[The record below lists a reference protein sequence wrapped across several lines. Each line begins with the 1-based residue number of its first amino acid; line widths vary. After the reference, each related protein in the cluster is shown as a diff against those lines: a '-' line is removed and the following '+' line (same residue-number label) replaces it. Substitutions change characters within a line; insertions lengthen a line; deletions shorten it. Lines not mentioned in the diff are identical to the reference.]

1 MVKKLRLK
9 FMAVTMALMLIVFS
23 AFMAISYVND
33 NYWNITDT
41 SNTLEWIAE
50 SGVFTNAQIV
60 HDDVDV
66 TEEIEDEDSLIV
78 GIITD
83 KNGNILSQQKIGKGQ
98 AQSVNQELV
107 DKILSQKED
116 KLNYKSYVYTVK
128 DLSDG
133 NKLIVLQDTSN
144 KSYVTAR
151 AFGTVALIILG
162 VGALAL
168 LTFFLSKFITEPA
181 RKALEREKQFVSD
194 ASHELKTPISAISI
208 NAQALEMEGDNIN
221 VKNILSETKRMNSLI
236 EKLLT
241 LSKYEETPI
250 KDKEICSMSDIL
262 NEISLTYES
271 IAFEKEI
278 GYQYEIEDGI
288 TVRGDEDELKQLA
301 VILIDNAIKNTE
313 PLGLVTINLSKQNNH
328 CVFEVKNTGK
338 GIAEKDLPHIFE
350 RFYTLSNSRSDNS
363 FGLGLPIAKSI
374 VDRHKGTITVNS
386 IIDEETD
393 FKVVFRLI

>member
-33 NYWNITDT
+33 NNWNIIDT

-50 SGVFTNAQIV
+50 SGVFTNAQII
-60 HDDVDV
+60 HDDGDV
-66 TEEIEDEDSLIV
+66 TEEITDEDSQIV
-78 GIITD
+78 GVVTD

-98 AQSVNQELV
+98 AQSVDQKLV

-116 KLNYKSYVYTVK
+116 KPNYKSYVYTVK

-144 KSYVTAR
+144 KSNAAAR
-151 AFGTVALIILG
+151 AFGTALIILG

-208 NAQALEMEGDNIN
+208 NAQALEMESDNIN

-241 LSKYEETPI
+241 LSKYEKTPI

-350 RFYTLSNSRSDNS
+350 RFYTLCNSRSDNS

-374 VDRHKGTITVNS
+374 AERYKGTITVNS
-386 IIDEETD
+386 IINEETV

>member
-1 MVKKLRLK
+1 M
-9 FMAVTMALMLIVFS
+9 
-23 AFMAISYVND
+23 
-33 NYWNITDT
+33 
-41 SNTLEWIAE
+41 
-50 SGVFTNAQIV
+50 
-60 HDDVDV
+60 DV
-66 TEEIEDEDSLIV
+66 TEKIEDEDSLIV

-144 KSYVTAR
+144 KSNAATR
-151 AFGTVALIILG
+151 AFGTALIILG

-194 ASHELKTPISAISI
+194 ASHELKTPLSAISI
-208 NAQALEMEGDNIN
+208 NAQALDVDNDNIN

-241 LSKYEETPI
+241 LSRYEETPI
-250 KDKEICSMSDIL
+250 KDKKICSLSDIL

-288 TVRGDEDELKQLA
+288 TVRGDEDELKQLV

-350 RFYTLSNSRSDNS
+350 RFYTLSTSRSDNS

-374 VDRHKGTITVNS
+374 VERHKGTITVS
-386 IIDEETD
+386 SVIDEET
-393 FKVVFRLI
+393 VFTVTLLLIKRGVLL

>member
-1 MVKKLRLK
+1 M
-9 FMAVTMALMLIVFS
+9 
-23 AFMAISYVND
+23 
-33 NYWNITDT
+33 
-41 SNTLEWIAE
+41 
-50 SGVFTNAQIV
+50 
-60 HDDVDV
+60 
-66 TEEIEDEDSLIV
+66 
-78 GIITD
+78 
-83 KNGNILSQQKIGKGQ
+83 
-98 AQSVNQELV
+98 
-107 DKILSQKED
+107 
-116 KLNYKSYVYTVK
+116 YTVK

-144 KSYVTAR
+144 KSNAATR
-151 AFGTVALIILG
+151 AFGTALIILG

-208 NAQALEMEGDNIN
+208 NAQALEMESDNIN

-241 LSKYEETPI
+241 LSKYEKTPI

-374 VDRHKGTITVNS
+374 AERYKGTITVNS
-386 IIDEETD
+386 VINEET
-393 FKVVFRLI
+393 VFTVKL

>member
-1 MVKKLRLK
+1 MVRKLRIK
-9 FMAVTMALMLIVFS
+9 FMVVTMTLLLIVFS

-144 KSYVTAR
+144 KSNAAAR
-151 AFGTVALIILG
+151 AFGTALIILG

-208 NAQALEMEGDNIN
+208 NAQALEMESDNIN

-241 LSKYEETPI
+241 LSKYEKTPI

-374 VDRHKGTITVNS
+374 AERYKGTITVNS
-386 IIDEETD
+386 VINEET
-393 FKVVFRLI
+393 VFTVKL

>member
-1 MVKKLRLK
+1 
-9 FMAVTMALMLIVFS
+9 MAVTMALMLIVFS

-66 TEEIEDEDSLIV
+66 TEEIEDEDSLFV

-144 KSYVTAR
+144 KSNAAAR
-151 AFGTVALIILG
+151 AFGTALIILG

-208 NAQALEMEGDNIN
+208 NAQALEMESDNIN

-241 LSKYEETPI
+241 LSKYEKTPI

-338 GIAEKDLPHIFE
+338 GIAENDLPHIFE
-350 RFYTLSNSRSDNS
+350 RFYTLSTSRSDNS

-386 IIDEETD
+386 VIDEET
-393 FKVVFRLI
+393 VFTVKL

>member
-1 MVKKLRLK
+1 MVRKLRIK
-9 FMAVTMALMLIVFS
+9 FMVVTMTLLLIVFS

-66 TEEIEDEDSLIV
+66 TEKIEDEDSLIV

-144 KSYVTAR
+144 KSNAATR
-151 AFGTVALIILG
+151 AFGTALIILG

-194 ASHELKTPISAISI
+194 ASHELKTPLSAISI
-208 NAQALEMEGDNIN
+208 NAQALDVDNDNIN

-241 LSKYEETPI
+241 LSRYEETPI
-250 KDKEICSMSDIL
+250 KDKKICSLSDIL

-288 TVRGDEDELKQLA
+288 TVRGDEDELKQLV

-338 GIAEKDLPHIFE
+338 GISEKDLPHIFE
-350 RFYTLSNSRSDNS
+350 RFYTLSTSRSDNS

-386 IIDEETD
+386 LINEETN
-393 FKVVFRLI
+393 FKVAF

>member
-23 AFMAISYVND
+23 AFMEISYVND

-144 KSYVTAR
+144 KSNAAAR
-151 AFGTVALIILG
+151 AFGTALIILG

-168 LTFFLSKFITEPA
+168 LTFSLSKFITEPA

-208 NAQALEMEGDNIN
+208 NAQALEMESDNIN

-328 CVFEVKNTGK
+328 CVFEVNNTGK

-386 IIDEETD
+386 LINEETN
-393 FKVVFRLI
+393 FKVAF

>member
-1 MVKKLRLK
+1 
-9 FMAVTMALMLIVFS
+9 MALMLIIFS
-23 AFMAISYVND
+23 AFFIITTINN
-33 NYWNITDT
+33 NYLYIVDT
-41 SNTLEWIAE
+41 VSTLEWLAE
-50 SGVFTNAQIV
+50 SQVFLEDGLVYDEAVIPDDYTDETPIIGVIV
-60 HDDVDV
+60 SGDGTIV
-66 TEEIEDEDSLIV
+66 T
-78 GIITD
+78 
-83 KNGNILSQQKIGKGQ
+83 QKYIGKGKNDGVDQ
-98 AQSVNQELV
+98 KLIDNILAQSPKKQNFR
-107 DKILSQKED
+107 
-116 KLNYKSYVYTVK
+116 SYVYSIK
-128 DLSDG
+128 KLNGD
-133 NKLIVLQDTSN
+133 NKLIVIQDTAIKSN
-144 KSYVTAR
+144 ATLRVFS
-151 AFGTVALIILG
+151 TVLLVVLG
-162 VGALAL
+162 IGALCL
-168 LTFFLSKFITEPA
+168 LTFFLSRFITDPA
-181 RKALEREKQFVSD
+181 KRALEREKQFVSD

-208 NAQALEMEGDNIN
+208 NAQALEMESDNIN

-350 RFYTLSNSRSDNS
+350 RFYTLSTSRSDNS

-374 VDRHKGTITVNS
+374 AERHKGTITVNS
-386 IIDEETD
+386 VINEETD

>member
-1 MVKKLRLK
+1 MVRKLRIK
-9 FMAVTMALMLIVFS
+9 FMVVTMTLLLIVFS

-66 TEEIEDEDSLIV
+66 TEKIEDEDSLIV

-144 KSYVTAR
+144 KSNAAAR
-151 AFGTVALIILG
+151 AFGTALIILG

-208 NAQALEMEGDNIN
+208 NAQALEMESDNIN

-241 LSKYEETPI
+241 LSKYEKTPI

-374 VDRHKGTITVNS
+374 AERYKGTITVNS
-386 IIDEETD
+386 VINEET
-393 FKVVFRLI
+393 VFTVKL

>member
-1 MVKKLRLK
+1 MIKKIRIK
-9 FMAVTMALMLIVFS
+9 IMAVTMALMLVVFS
-23 AFMAISYVND
+23 AFMIISYVND
-33 NYWNITDT
+33 NYWNIIDT

-50 SGVFTNAQIV
+50 SGVFSNAQIIR
-60 HDDVDV
+60 DDKDL
-66 TEEIEDEDSLIV
+66 TEEMTDEDSLIV
-78 GIITD
+78 GVITD

-98 AQSVNQELV
+98 AQSIDQKLI
-107 DKILSQKED
+107 DRILAQSED
-116 KLNYKSYVYTVK
+116 SINYKTYVYTLK

-133 NKLIVLQDTSN
+133 NKLIVLQDVSN
-144 KSYVTAR
+144 KSDVPLR
-151 AFGTVALIILG
+151 IFGTIALIIFG

-181 RKALEREKQFVSD
+181 KKALEREKQFVSD
-194 ASHELKTPISAISI
+194 ASHELKTPLSAISI
-208 NAQALEMEGDNIN
+208 NAQALDVDNDNIN
-221 VKNILSETKRMNSLI
+221 VKNILSETNRMNSLI

-241 LSKYEETPI
+241 LSRYEETPI
-250 KDKEICSMSDIL
+250 KDKKICSLSDIL

-288 TVRGDEDELKQLA
+288 TVRGDEDELKQLV

-338 GIAEKDLPHIFE
+338 GISEKDLPHIFE
-350 RFYTLSNSRSDNS
+350 RFYTLSTSRSDNS

-374 VDRHKGTITVNS
+374 VDRHKGIITVNS
-386 IIDEETD
+386 VIDEET
-393 FKVVFRLI
+393 VFTVTL

>member
-144 KSYVTAR
+144 KSNAAAR
-151 AFGTVALIILG
+151 AFGTALIILG

-208 NAQALEMEGDNIN
+208 NAQALEMESDNIN

-241 LSKYEETPI
+241 LSKYEKTPI

-288 TVRGDEDELKQLA
+288 TLRGDEDELKQLA

-386 IIDEETD
+386 LINEETN
-393 FKVVFRLI
+393 FKVAF

>member
-66 TEEIEDEDSLIV
+66 TEEIENEDSLIV

-144 KSYVTAR
+144 KSNAAAR
-151 AFGTVALIILG
+151 AFGTALIILG

-208 NAQALEMEGDNIN
+208 NAQALEMESDNIN

-241 LSKYEETPI
+241 LSKYEKTPI

-288 TVRGDEDELKQLA
+288 TLRGDEDELKQLA

-313 PLGLVTINLSKQNNH
+313 SLGLVTINLSKQNNH

-350 RFYTLSNSRSDNS
+350 RFYTRGNSRSDNS
-363 FGLGLPIAKSI
+363 YGLGLSIAKSI
-374 VDRHKGTITVNS
+374 VERHKGTITVNS
-386 IIDEETD
+386 VIDEETD
-393 FKVVFRLI
+393 FKVVF

>member
-144 KSYVTAR
+144 KSNAATR
-151 AFGTVALIILG
+151 AFGTALIILG

-208 NAQALEMEGDNIN
+208 NAQALEMESDNIN

-241 LSKYEETPI
+241 LSKYEKTPI

-288 TVRGDEDELKQLA
+288 TLRGDEDELKQLA

-313 PLGLVTINLSKQNNH
+313 SLGLVTINLSKQNNH

-386 IIDEETD
+386 VIDEETD

>member
-1 MVKKLRLK
+1 MIKKLRIK
-9 FMAVTMALMLIVFS
+9 FMAVTMTLLIILLS
-23 AFMAISYVND
+23 AFFAISNANVSYWD
-33 NYWNITDT
+33 NIDT

-50 SGVFTNAQIV
+50 SGVFTNERIV
-60 HDDVDV
+60 NKKDD
-66 TEEIEDEDSLIV
+66 ELIKEKNEIVV
-78 GIITD
+78 GIIID
-83 KNGNILSQQKIGKGQ
+83 NSGNVLSQQKIGGKKGREEFI
-98 AQSVNQELV
+98 SLETVNG
-107 DKILSQKED
+107 ILSQSKD
-116 KLNYKSYVYTVK
+116 KYSYKGYVYSIKELVN
-128 DLSDG
+128 G
-133 NKLIVLQDTSN
+133 NKLLVVQNTKN
-144 KSYVTAR
+144 KSYALWRFFYTLLLMLFLVC
-151 AFGTVALIILG
+151 AFT
-162 VGALAL
+162 L

-181 RKALEREKQFVSD
+181 KKALEREKQFVSD

-208 NAQALEMEGDNIN
+208 NAQALSMDNDNIN
-221 VKNILSETKRMNSLI
+221 VKNILSESNRMNNLI

-241 LSKYEETPI
+241 LSRYEEAPL
-250 KDKEICSMSDIL
+250 KEKKSCSFSDIV

-374 VDRHKGTITVNS
+374 AERHKGTITVNS
-386 IIDEETD
+386 VIDEETN
-393 FKVVFRLI
+393 FNVVF

>member
-23 AFMAISYVND
+23 AFMEISYVND

-144 KSYVTAR
+144 KSNAAAR
-151 AFGTVALIILG
+151 AFGTALIILG

-208 NAQALEMEGDNIN
+208 NAQALEMESDNIN

-241 LSKYEETPI
+241 LSKYEKTPI

-386 IIDEETD
+386 VIDEET
-393 FKVVFRLI
+393 VFTVKI

>member
-9 FMAVTMALMLIVFS
+9 FMAVTMAMMLIVFS
-23 AFMAISYVND
+23 IFFAISYIND
-33 NYWNITDT
+33 NYWSIVDT

-50 SGVFTNAQIV
+50 SGVFTNAKII
-60 HDDVDV
+60 HS
-66 TEEIEDEDSLIV
+66 DEDVADEITDEENLIV

-83 KNGNILSQQKIGKGQ
+83 KNGKIISQQTIGKGQ
-98 AQSVNQELV
+98 AQSLSQELI
-107 DKILSQKED
+107 DRILAQGED
-116 KLNYKSYVYTVK
+116 KPNYKTFVYTIK

-133 NKLIVLQDTSN
+133 NRLIVVQDTSY
-144 KSYVTAR
+144 KSNA
-151 AFGTVALIILG
+151 AFRIFATVVLITLG

-181 RKALEREKQFVSD
+181 RKALEREKQFVSN

-241 LSKYEETPI
+241 LSKYEETPL
-250 KDKEICSMSDIL
+250 KEKEICSMSDIV

-278 GYQYEIEDGI
+278 GYQYEIDDGI
-288 TVRGDEDELKQLA
+288 TLRGDEDELKQLA

-328 CVFEVKNTGK
+328 CMFEVKNTGK

-350 RFYTLSNSRSDNS
+350 RFYTLSTSRSDNS
-363 FGLGLPIAKSI
+363 FGLGLPIANSI

>member
-144 KSYVTAR
+144 KSNAAAR
-151 AFGTVALIILG
+151 AFGTALIILG

-208 NAQALEMEGDNIN
+208 NAQALEMESDNIN

-241 LSKYEETPI
+241 LSKYEKTPI

-288 TVRGDEDELKQLA
+288 TLRGDEDELKQLA

-313 PLGLVTINLSKQNNH
+313 SLGLVTINLSKQNNH

-350 RFYTLSNSRSDNS
+350 RFYTRGNSRSDNS
-363 FGLGLPIAKSI
+363 YGLGLSIAKSI
-374 VDRHKGTITVNS
+374 VERHKGTITVNS
-386 IIDEETD
+386 VIDEETD
-393 FKVVFRLI
+393 FKVVFFFF

>member
-144 KSYVTAR
+144 KSNAAAR
-151 AFGTVALIILG
+151 AFGTALIILG

-208 NAQALEMEGDNIN
+208 NAQALEMESDNIN

-241 LSKYEETPI
+241 LSKYEKTPI

-374 VDRHKGTITVNS
+374 AERYKGTITVNS
-386 IIDEETD
+386 VINEET
-393 FKVVFRLI
+393 VFTVKL

>member
-1 MVKKLRLK
+1 
-9 FMAVTMALMLIVFS
+9 MALMLIVFS
-23 AFMAISYVND
+23 AFMEISYVND

-144 KSYVTAR
+144 KSNAAAR
-151 AFGTVALIILG
+151 AFGTALIILG

-208 NAQALEMEGDNIN
+208 NAQALEMESDNIN

-241 LSKYEETPI
+241 LSKYEKTPI

-386 IIDEETD
+386 VIDEET
-393 FKVVFRLI
+393 VFTVKI

>member
-144 KSYVTAR
+144 KSNAAAR
-151 AFGTVALIILG
+151 AFGTALIILG

-208 NAQALEMEGDNIN
+208 NAQALEMESDNIN

-241 LSKYEETPI
+241 LSKYEKTPI

-350 RFYTLSNSRSDNS
+350 RFYTLSTSRSDNS

-386 IIDEETD
+386 LINEETN
-393 FKVVFRLI
+393 FKVAF

>member
-144 KSYVTAR
+144 KSNAAAR
-151 AFGTVALIILG
+151 AFGTALIILG

-168 LTFFLSKFITEPA
+168 LTFSLSKFITEPA

-208 NAQALEMEGDNIN
+208 NAQALEMESDNIN

-241 LSKYEETPI
+241 LSKYEKTPI

-288 TVRGDEDELKQLA
+288 TLRGDEDELKQLA

-313 PLGLVTINLSKQNNH
+313 SLGLVTINLSKQNNH

-350 RFYTLSNSRSDNS
+350 RFYTRGNSRSDNS
-363 FGLGLPIAKSI
+363 YGLGLSIAKSI
-374 VDRHKGTITVNS
+374 VERHKGTITVNS
-386 IIDEETD
+386 VIDEETD
-393 FKVVFRLI
+393 FKVVF

>member
-144 KSYVTAR
+144 KSNAAAR
-151 AFGTVALIILG
+151 AFGTALIILG

-208 NAQALEMEGDNIN
+208 NAQALEMESDNIN

-241 LSKYEETPI
+241 LSKYEKTPI

-313 PLGLVTINLSKQNNH
+313 SLGLVTINLSKQNNH

-374 VDRHKGTITVNS
+374 AERYKGTITVNS
-386 IIDEETD
+386 VINEET
-393 FKVVFRLI
+393 VFTVKL

>member
-144 KSYVTAR
+144 KSNAATR
-151 AFGTVALIILG
+151 AFGTALIILG

-208 NAQALEMEGDNIN
+208 NAQALEMESDNIN

-241 LSKYEETPI
+241 LSKYEKTPI

-374 VDRHKGTITVNS
+374 AERYKGTITVNS
-386 IIDEETD
+386 VINEET
-393 FKVVFRLI
+393 VFTVKL

>member
-66 TEEIEDEDSLIV
+66 TEEIENEDSLIV

-144 KSYVTAR
+144 KSNAAAR
-151 AFGTVALIILG
+151 AFGTALIILG

-208 NAQALEMEGDNIN
+208 NAQALEMESDNIN

-241 LSKYEETPI
+241 LSKYEKTPI

-328 CVFEVKNTGK
+328 CVFEVKNTVK

-350 RFYTLSNSRSDNS
+350 RFYTRGNSRSDNS
-363 FGLGLPIAKSI
+363 YGLGLSIAKSI
-374 VDRHKGTITVNS
+374 VERHKGTITVNS
-386 IIDEETD
+386 VIDEETD
-393 FKVVFRLI
+393 FKVVF

>member
-1 MVKKLRLK
+1 
-9 FMAVTMALMLIVFS
+9 MAVTMALMLIVFS
-23 AFMAISYVND
+23 AFMEISYVND

-144 KSYVTAR
+144 KSNAAAR
-151 AFGTVALIILG
+151 AFGTALIILG
-162 VGALAL
+162 D
-168 LTFFLSKFITEPA
+168 
-181 RKALEREKQFVSD
+181 RKS
-194 ASHELKTPISAISI
+194 
-208 NAQALEMEGDNIN
+208 
-221 VKNILSETKRMNSLI
+221 
-236 EKLLT
+236 
-241 LSKYEETPI
+241 
-250 KDKEICSMSDIL
+250 
-262 NEISLTYES
+262 
-271 IAFEKEI
+271 
-278 GYQYEIEDGI
+278 
-288 TVRGDEDELKQLA
+288 
-301 VILIDNAIKNTE
+301 
-313 PLGLVTINLSKQNNH
+313 
-328 CVFEVKNTGK
+328 
-338 GIAEKDLPHIFE
+338 
-350 RFYTLSNSRSDNS
+350 
-363 FGLGLPIAKSI
+363 
-374 VDRHKGTITVNS
+374 
-386 IIDEETD
+386 
-393 FKVVFRLI
+393 VV

>member
-1 MVKKLRLK
+1 MVRKLRIN
-9 FMAVTMALMLIVFS
+9 FMVVTMTLLLIVFS

-144 KSYVTAR
+144 KSNAAAR
-151 AFGTVALIILG
+151 AFGTALIILG

-208 NAQALEMEGDNIN
+208 NAQALEMESDNIN

-241 LSKYEETPI
+241 LSKYEKTPI

-328 CVFEVKNTGK
+328 RVFEVKNTGK
-338 GIAEKDLPHIFE
+338 GISEKDLPHIFE
-350 RFYTLSNSRSDNS
+350 RFYTLSTSRSDNS

-374 VDRHKGTITVNS
+374 VDRHKGIITVNS
-386 IIDEETD
+386 VIDEET
-393 FKVVFRLI
+393 VFTVTL

>member
-1 MVKKLRLK
+1 
-9 FMAVTMALMLIVFS
+9 MAVTMALMLIVFS

-144 KSYVTAR
+144 KSNAAAR
-151 AFGTVALIILG
+151 AFGTALIILG

-208 NAQALEMEGDNIN
+208 NAQALEMESDNIN

-241 LSKYEETPI
+241 LSKYEKTPI

-374 VDRHKGTITVNS
+374 AERYKGTITVNS
-386 IIDEETD
+386 VINEET
-393 FKVVFRLI
+393 VFTVKL

>member
-1 MVKKLRLK
+1 MVRKLRIN
-9 FMAVTMALMLIVFS
+9 FMVVTMTLLLIVFS
-23 AFMAISYVND
+23 AFLTINYFND
-33 NYWNITDT
+33 NYWNTVDT
-41 SNTLEWIAE
+41 LNTLEWIAE
-50 SGVFTNAQIV
+50 SGVFSNVKIISHSNDFA
-60 HDDVDV
+60 
-66 TEEIEDEDSLIV
+66 EEIRDEDSIIV
-78 GIITD
+78 GVIAE
-83 KNGNILSQQKIGKGQ
+83 KNGKIVSQQKIGNGQ
-98 AQSVNQELV
+98 AYSINQKLIEE
-107 DKILSQKED
+107 ILSQGED
-116 KLNYKSYVYTVK
+116 TFSYKNYVYTVK
-128 DLSDG
+128 NLSNG
-133 NKLIVLQDTSN
+133 NRLIVLQDVSN
-144 KSYVTAR
+144 KSDVPLR
-151 AFGTVALIILG
+151 IFGTIALIIFG

-181 RKALEREKQFVSD
+181 KKTLEREKQFVSD
-194 ASHELKTPISAISI
+194 ASHELKTPLSAISI
-208 NAQALEMEGDNIN
+208 NAQALDVDKDNIN

-241 LSKYEETPI
+241 LSRYEETPI
-250 KDKEICSMSDIL
+250 KDKKICSLSDIL

-288 TVRGDEDELKQLA
+288 TVRGDEDELKQLV

-350 RFYTLSNSRSDNS
+350 RFYTLSTSRSDNS

-386 IIDEETD
+386 LINEETN
-393 FKVVFRLI
+393 FKVAF